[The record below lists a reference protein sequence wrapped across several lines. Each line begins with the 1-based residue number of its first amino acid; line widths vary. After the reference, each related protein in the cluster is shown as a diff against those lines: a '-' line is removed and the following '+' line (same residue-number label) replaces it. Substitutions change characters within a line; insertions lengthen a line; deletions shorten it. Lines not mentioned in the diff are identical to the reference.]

1 MNSLINYP
9 TTKQHKAHHG
19 LPIKNHQFSR
29 PALPHSRVRS
39 TKPPCAYLQLTLR
52 SVYSSY
58 EHSLTHTPSTT
69 LTSTAAVSTAN
80 PIPADIVLEILVS
93 TTLLCIGIVL
103 ASPGLR
109 PIQWRTWACEAEK
122 DERRPRGKRAFE
134 AEVGQGVGNFAR
146 FVEDGERRGFW
157 DVMVS
162 FFFRFLGLPF
172 HFEER

>member
-1 MNSLINYP
+1 MGFLSTIINSAGLLFLTHASVPHPPPHSFPTNSLN
-9 TTKQHKAHHG
+9 
-19 LPIKNHQFSR
+19 
-29 PALPHSRVRS
+29 
-39 TKPPCAYLQLTLR
+39 

-69 LTSTAAVSTAN
+69 LSSTAPITTAN
-80 PIPADIVLEILVS
+80 PIPTDIVLEILVS

-122 DERRPRGKRAFE
+122 DDRRLPGKRAFE
-134 AEVGQGVGNFAR
+134 AEPGQGVGNFNK

-157 DVMVS
+157 DVRVS
-162 FFFRFLGLPF
+162 L
-172 HFEER
+172 

>member
-1 MNSLINYP
+1 M
-9 TTKQHKAHHG
+9 
-19 LPIKNHQFSR
+19 R
-29 PALPHSRVRS
+29 PANPPHPNLP
-39 TKPPCAYLQLTLR
+39 LTPH

-58 EHSLTHTPSTT
+58 EQSLTHTPTTT
-69 LTSTAAVSTAN
+69 LTSNAAVSTAN

-122 DERRPRGKRAFE
+122 DERRGPGKRAFE
-134 AEVGQGVGNFAR
+134 AEPGQGVGNFGR

-157 DVMVS
+157 DVRVCS
-162 FFFRFLGLPF
+162 FLSLPTKGF
-172 HFEER
+172 AERRLRIMLIDSIG

>member
-1 MNSLINYP
+1 MGLLSTTIN
-9 TTKQHKAHHG
+9 AAG
-19 LPIKNHQFSR
+19 LLF
-29 PALPHSRVRS
+29 
-39 TKPPCAYLQLTLR
+39 LTHA
-52 SVYSSY
+52 VYSSY

-69 LTSTAAVSTAN
+69 LTSTTAN

-122 DERRPRGKRAFE
+122 DERRPKGRRAFE
-134 AEVGQGVGNFAR
+134 AEMGQGVGGFGR

-157 DVMVS
+157 DVRGKRKEFAAWVRDGS
-162 FFFRFLGLPF
+162 KSDAQL
-172 HFEER
+172 